1 MYVESKVE
9 LNLPKSKLLNLIR
22 EPGNLHKYHPFCKKN
37 EIINWPGNGS
47 VDHLEYHN
55 GMKFNRKFYN
65 WTDNGYDLRIG
76 GKRNMATVNWVVEG
90 DENRSSLRV
99 RINPNIKNYIPIEN
113 TLIQRLF
120 WLLYIKPMLQS
131 YINHVIKGFN
141 HYMKTELMFYK
152 INLALIDGFPN
163 RYK

>member
-9 LNLPKSKLLNLIR
+9 LNLPKSKILNLIR
-22 EPGNLHKYHPFCKKN
+22 EPGNLNKYHPFCKKN

-55 GMKFNRKFYN
+55 GMKFNREFYN

-76 GKRNMATVNWVVEG
+76 GKRNMAIVNWVVEG

-99 RINPNIKNYIPIEN
+99 RINPNIKNYIPVKNI
-113 TLIQRLF
+113 LVQKLF
-120 WLLYIKPMLQS
+120 WFLYIKPMLQS

-141 HYMKTELMFYK
+141 HFMKTETNVL
-152 INLALIDGFPN
+152 PN
-163 RYK
+163 QFGSHRWFS

>member
-9 LNLPKSKLLNLIR
+9 LNLPKSKILNLIR
-22 EPGNLHKYHPFCKKN
+22 EPGNLNKYHPFCKKN

-55 GMKFNRKFYN
+55 GMKFNREFYN

-76 GKRNMATVNWVVEG
+76 GKRNMAIVNWVVEG
-90 DENRSSLRV
+90 DESRSSLRV

-113 TLIQRLF
+113 RLIQRLF
-120 WLLYIKPMLQS
+120 WFLYIKPMLQS

-141 HYMKTELMFYK
+141 YYMKTETIVLRNQF
-152 INLALIDGFPN
+152 GTHRWFS
-163 RYK
+163 